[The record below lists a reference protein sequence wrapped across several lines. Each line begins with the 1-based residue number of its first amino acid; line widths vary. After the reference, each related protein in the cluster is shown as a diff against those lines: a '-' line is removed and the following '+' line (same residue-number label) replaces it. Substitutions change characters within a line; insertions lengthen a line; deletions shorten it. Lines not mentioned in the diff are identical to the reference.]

1 MFVPKIIG
9 DVFMAIMNPGPV
21 AYFEGNYVPSERAK
35 ISVMTHA
42 FNYGTGIFEGIRG
55 YYSAEE
61 DNVLVFRLQEH
72 IDRMMRN
79 ARVMCMDVPENQE
92 AIETVCLELI
102 RRSNFK
108 EGVYIRPILYKS
120 ECSLGPTV
128 RGVASSFCCYI
139 IKLGDYCDIESGLDV
154 AVSSWRRLSDNAIP
168 TRLKST
174 GSYINSSLAASE
186 AKQAGFHEA
195 IFLRENGTV
204 AEGSAMNIFMVH
216 QGKLITTPPNAD
228 ILVGIT
234 RNTVLQIAREKLNL
248 EVIER
253 DIARTELYVCDE
265 LFFSGTGAQVAPVR
279 SVDRR
284 LVGDGQP
291 GAITRK
297 LQSLY
302 FDVVLGKVPEYRH
315 WCRPAY

>member
-1 MFVPKIIG
+1 
-9 DVFMAIMNPGPV
+9 MAIMNPGPI
-21 AYFEGNYVPSERAK
+21 AYFEGKYVPVEEAK
-35 ISVMTHA
+35 VSVMTHA

-55 YYSAEE
+55 YYSADE
-61 DNVLVFRLQEH
+61 DNVLVFRLPEH
-72 IDRMMRN
+72 VDRMMRN
-79 ARVMCMDVPENQE
+79 ARVMCMEIPEDQA
-92 AIETVCLELI
+92 AIENVCLELI
-102 RRSNFK
+102 RRSGFK
-108 EGVYIRPILYKS
+108 EGVYIRPIIYKS
-120 ECSLGPTV
+120 ENSLGPTV
-128 RGVASSFCCYI
+128 KGVESRLCCYI
-139 IKLGDYCDIESGLDV
+139 IKLGDYCDITSGLDV

-186 AKQAGFHEA
+186 AKQAGFSEA

-204 AEGSAMNIFMVH
+204 AEGSAMNIFMVQ

-234 RNTVLQIAREKLNL
+234 RNTIMQIAAEKLNL

-265 LFFSGTGAQVAPVR
+265 LFFCGTGAQVAPVR

-284 LVGDGQP
+284 VINGGEP
-291 GAITRK
+291 GPITKR
-297 LQSLY
+297 LQDLY
-302 FDVVLGKVPEYRH
+302 FEVVLGKVPEYRQ
-315 WCRPAY
+315 WCRPVY

>member
-1 MFVPKIIG
+1 
-9 DVFMAIMNPGPV
+9 MATMHPGPI
-21 AYFEGNYVPSERAK
+21 AYFEGEYVPVEEAK
-35 ISVMTHA
+35 VSVMTHA

-55 YYSAEE
+55 YYSADE
-61 DNVLVFRLQEH
+61 DNVLVFRLPEH
-72 IDRMMRN
+72 VDRMMRN
-79 ARVMCMDVPENQE
+79 AKVFCMEVPEDQA
-92 AIETVCLELI
+92 AIEEICLELI

-120 ECSLGPTV
+120 ELSLGPTV
-128 RGVASSFCCYI
+128 KGVASNLCCYI
-139 IKLGDYCDIESGLDV
+139 IKLGDYCDINSGLDV

-195 IFLRENGTV
+195 IFTRENGTV
-204 AEGSAMNIFMVH
+204 AEGSAMNIFMV
-216 QGKLITTPPNAD
+216 QDGKLITTPPNAD

-234 RNTVLQIAREKLNL
+234 RNTVMQIAREKMGL

-265 LFFSGTGAQVAPVR
+265 LFFCGTGAQVAPVR

-284 LVGDGQP
+284 LVGGGHP
-291 GAITRK
+291 GPITLE

-315 WCRPAY
+315 WCRPVY